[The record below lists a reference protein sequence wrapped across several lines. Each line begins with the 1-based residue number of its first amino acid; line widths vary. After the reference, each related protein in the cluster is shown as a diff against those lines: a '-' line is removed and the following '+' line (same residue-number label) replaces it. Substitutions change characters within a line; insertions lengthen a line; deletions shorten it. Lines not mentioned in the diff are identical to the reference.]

1 MSNKLNKVSDYTDDL
16 LKRIEEDMDHFE
28 REQDL
33 YSMFE
38 VMRLTGHL
46 LNAVA
51 SRYIIGMVKDET
63 YNSYMTYI
71 DNMQTDVL
79 HIIQA
84 IEKYSK

>member
-1 MSNKLNKVSDYTDDL
+1 MSKELKKINDYTESL
-16 LKRIEEDMDHFE
+16 LIEIDEYMDHFE
-28 REQDL
+28 REEDL

-46 LNAVA
+46 LNAV
-51 SRYIIGMVKDET
+51 SGRYIIGCISDET
-63 YNSYMTYI
+63 YNSYITYV